1 MGQQPTNQDQHSHSF
16 TDDQKQINLDVTACQ
31 LDSAAVT
38 EDEQQ
43 LLKSSAETPGQKQL
57 NLAVTD
63 DLRAATAGEEQLDV
77 ELPVAAGL
85 EEPDF
90 AATTGQEQLD
100 LALEEILS
108 LVVRNESAHTSLIN
122 KCAPGSTKKGLRS
135 KCIR

>member
-1 MGQQPTNQDQHSHSF
+1 MGQQPSNQDQQSHTL

-38 EDEQQ
+38 DEQQ
-43 LLKSSAETPGQKQL
+43 LLMSAETPGQKQL

-63 DLRAATAGEEQLDV
+63 DLHVATAGEQQPDG

-90 AATTGQEQLD
+90 AATTGHEQLD

-108 LVVRNESAHTSLIN
+108 LVVRNESAHAS
-122 KCAPGSTKKGLRS
+122 
-135 KCIR
+135 

>member
-1 MGQQPTNQDQHSHSF
+1 MGQQPSNQDQQSPSF

-31 LDSAAVT
+31 LDYAVT
-38 EDEQQ
+38 DEQQ
-43 LLKSSAETPGQKQL
+43 LLMSAETPGQKQL

-63 DLRAATAGEEQLDV
+63 DLHVATAGEQQPDG

-90 AATTGQEQLD
+90 AATTGHEQLD

-108 LVVRNESAHTSLIN
+108 LVVRNVSAHVSSIN
-122 KCAPGSTKKGLRS
+122 KCASENTKEGLRS
-135 KCIR
+135 KYVR